1 MFEQR
6 EHVEAGGRAVMGRLF
21 RSYIGTTDGGVMAAS
36 TPEKGYIKRAGPVYE
51 CRMNGQVAGSF

>member
-36 TPEKGYIKRAGPVYE
+36 TPEKGYIK
-51 CRMNGQVAGSF
+51 GQVPFMNAG